1 MDFFPFELQGL
12 FSTELILWTP
22 SEKVKDV
29 ASVVSDIVRHQ
40 KIVDIDDD
48 HAAEGWIA
56 VTGKF
61 LPKVV
66 ELMV

>member
-1 MDFFPFELQGL
+1 M
-12 FSTELILWTP
+12 
-22 SEKVKDV
+22 